1 MDKTTHQIRC
11 ERWLKIIN
19 ECLASGMKKSEWC
32 KANGISDK
40 SFYYW
45 QRILRNEAYI
55 DAVVTKQVSATVP
68 TSVPPEVPFVEL
80 KALSFQETAT
90 SAFQPTII
98 IRQGSMSLE
107 ISNHASPEL
116 LALLGGFMNVK

>member
-11 ERWLKIIN
+11 EHWLEIIN

-32 KANGISDK
+32 KVNGISDK

-55 DAVVTKQVSATVP
+55 ETVTPKQIPAVRPLDTPQEVS
-68 TSVPPEVPFVEL
+68 FVEL
-80 KALSFQETAT
+80 KASSFPQAKTLD
-90 SAFQPTII
+90 FQPSVI
-98 IRQGSMSLE
+98 IRQGSAVFE

-116 LALLGGFMNVK
+116 LSFLGGLMNAK

>member
-55 DAVVTKQVSATVP
+55 DAVTTKQVPATVP
-68 TSVPPEVPFVEL
+68 TSVPREVPFVEL
-80 KALSFQETAT
+80 KAPSFQETPNP
-90 SAFQPTII
+90 AFQPAII

-107 ISNHASPEL
+107 ISNYASPEL

>member
-40 SFYYW
+40 AFYYW

-55 DAVVTKQVSATVP
+55 EAVAPNQIPAILSGNISQEVS
-68 TSVPPEVPFVEL
+68 FVEL
-80 KALSFQETAT
+80 KSPSFSETVT
-90 SAFQPTII
+90 PDFQPAVI
-98 IRQGSMSLE
+98 IR
-107 ISNHASPEL
+107 
-116 LALLGGFMNVK
+116 